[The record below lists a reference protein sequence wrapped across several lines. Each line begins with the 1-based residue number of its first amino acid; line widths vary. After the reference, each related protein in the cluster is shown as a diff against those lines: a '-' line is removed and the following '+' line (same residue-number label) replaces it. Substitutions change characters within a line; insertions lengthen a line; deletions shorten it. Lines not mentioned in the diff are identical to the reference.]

1 MSSTVQAFMA
11 ANMPNDLQG
20 LLEKL
25 VMHSEF
31 SQYKKLQNLL
41 ITTSMRTDK
50 SRVIDYLNKLDNYD
64 NDEILNYLLSDE
76 YRLYEE
82 ALIIL
87 KKTNRNL
94 DYINILIDKMD

>member
-1 MSSTVQAFMA
+1 
-11 ANMPNDLQG
+11 
-20 LLEKL
+20 
-25 VMHSEF
+25 
-31 SQYKKLQNLL
+31 
-41 ITTSMRTDK
+41 MRTDK